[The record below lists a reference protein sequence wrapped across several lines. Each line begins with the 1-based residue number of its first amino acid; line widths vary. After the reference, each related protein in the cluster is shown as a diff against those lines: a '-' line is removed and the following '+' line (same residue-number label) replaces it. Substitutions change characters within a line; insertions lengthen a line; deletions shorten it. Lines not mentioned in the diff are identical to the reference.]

1 MIDVNN
7 FESMQIGL
15 ASPEKIR
22 EWSHGE
28 VTKPETINYRTLK
41 PERDGLFCEK
51 IFGPTKDLECSC
63 GKLKKINNKGKVCDR
78 CGVEVTRSKV
88 RRERMGHIELAAPV
102 SHVWYF
108 KGIPSRMG
116 LVLDMSP
123 RALEEVIYF
132 ASYVVIDAGD
142 TTLMHKQLLTE
153 REYREKRAEFGTRF
167 HAAMGAEAVQEL
179 LNNVDLDAEIAELK
193 EELKTAQ
200 GQKRTRAIRRLDIL
214 DAFKES
220 GNKPGWMVM
229 DVIPVIPPDLR
240 PMVQLEGGRF
250 ATSDL
255 NDLYRRVINRN
266 NRLKRLLELNAP
278 RIIVQNEKRML
289 QEAVDALIDNGR
301 RGRPVTGPGN
311 RPLKSLSHMLKGKQG
326 RFRQNL
332 LGKRVDYSGRSVI
345 VVGPNLKMYQCGL
358 PKEMAIELFKPF
370 VMKELVEREIAGNI
384 KSAKRKIER
393 LDDDIWGIL
402 EEVIRE
408 HPVLLNRAPTLHR
421 LGIQAF
427 EPTLVE
433 GRAIRLH
440 PLVCEA
446 YNADF
451 DGDQMAVHVPLSQE
465 AQAEARLLMLAAQN
479 ILNPKDGKPVVTPSQ
494 DMVLGNYYL
503 TMEQEG
509 RVGEGMFFKD
519 MDEAIL
525 AYNNGYVHLHSRI
538 AIPASSLPHKPFTEW
553 QKERMMVTTVGKL
566 LFNEIMPNEFPYLNE
581 PTMENLEVA
590 TPDKY
595 FLEAGA
601 NIKEEIAGREIVA
614 PFKKK
619 NLGQIIAE
627 VFKRFHITETSMMLD
642 RMKDL
647 GYKFSTRAGL
657 TVGIADI
664 SVADNKKEILEE
676 AHKQVDNISKLF
688 RRGLITD
695 DERYERVIET
705 WNKAKDDIQ
714 KALIRTLGSRNPIFM
729 MSDSGARG
737 NISNFTQLA
746 GMRGLMAAPNGKI
759 MELPVTS
766 NFREG
771 LTVMEMFL
779 STHGARKG
787 MTDTALK
794 TADSGYL
801 TRRLVDVAQDVI
813 IREDDCGTDRGL
825 LITSITDGKEMIEPL
840 EERLTGRYTKKTVKH
855 PETGEVII
863 GPDTLITEDKAREIV
878 NAGVEEV
885 TIRSVFTCNTRHG
898 VCRHCYGINLATGDA
913 VEVGEAVGTIAAQS
927 IGEPGTQLTMRTFHT
942 GGVASNTDITQG
954 LPRVQEI
961 FEARNPKGEAVI
973 TEVKGEVTAIEEDA
987 STRTKKVFVRGA
999 TGEGEYVVPYTARM
1013 KVEVGDQ
1020 VSRGAAL
1027 TEGSIQPKRLL
1038 AVRDVLS
1045 VETYLLAEVQ
1055 KVYRSQGVE
1064 IGDKHIEVMV
1074 RQMIRKVR
1082 VMDPGDTDL
1091 LMGTL
1096 MDITDFTDANRD
1108 VVISGGVPATAR
1120 PVLMG
1125 ITKASLETNSF
1136 LSAASFQE
1144 TTRVLTDAAIRGKKD
1159 HLLGLKE
1166 NVIIGK
1172 IIPAGTGMAR
1182 YRNLEPQAVN
1192 EVEIIEEVPV
1202 TEEATEMVEATV
1214 VEEN

>member
-1 MIDVNN
+1 
-7 FESMQIGL
+7 
-15 ASPEKIR
+15 
-22 EWSHGE
+22 
-28 VTKPETINYRTLK
+28 
-41 PERDGLFCEK
+41 
-51 IFGPTKDLECSC
+51 
-63 GKLKKINNKGKVCDR
+63 
-78 CGVEVTRSKV
+78 
-88 RRERMGHIELAAPV
+88 
-102 SHVWYF
+102 
-108 KGIPSRMG
+108 
-116 LVLDMSP
+116 
-123 RALEEVIYF
+123 
-132 ASYVVIDAGD
+132 
-142 TTLMHKQLLTE
+142 
-153 REYREKRAEFGTRF
+153 
-167 HAAMGAEAVQEL
+167 
-179 LNNVDLDAEIAELK
+179 
-193 EELKTAQ
+193 
-200 GQKRTRAIRRLDIL
+200 
-214 DAFKES
+214 
-220 GNKPGWMVM
+220 
-229 DVIPVIPPDLR
+229 
-240 PMVQLEGGRF
+240 
-250 ATSDL
+250 
-255 NDLYRRVINRN
+255 
-266 NRLKRLLELNAP
+266 
-278 RIIVQNEKRML
+278 ML

-787 MTDTALK
+787 DDRYGLE
-794 TADSGYL
+794 DS
-801 TRRLVDVAQDVI
+801 RL
-813 IREDDCGTDRGL
+813 
-825 LITSITDGKEMIEPL
+825 
-840 EERLTGRYTKKTVKH
+840 
-855 PETGEVII
+855 
-863 GPDTLITEDKAREIV
+863 
-878 NAGVEEV
+878 
-885 TIRSVFTCNTRHG
+885 
-898 VCRHCYGINLATGDA
+898 
-913 VEVGEAVGTIAAQS
+913 
-927 IGEPGTQLTMRTFHT
+927 
-942 GGVASNTDITQG
+942 
-954 LPRVQEI
+954 
-961 FEARNPKGEAVI
+961 
-973 TEVKGEVTAIEEDA
+973 
-987 STRTKKVFVRGA
+987 
-999 TGEGEYVVPYTARM
+999 
-1013 KVEVGDQ
+1013 
-1020 VSRGAAL
+1020 
-1027 TEGSIQPKRLL
+1027 RLL
-1038 AVRDVLS
+1038 NSSFSR
-1045 VETYLLAEVQ
+1045 
-1055 KVYRSQGVE
+1055 RC
-1064 IGDKHIEVMV
+1064 
-1074 RQMIRKVR
+1074 
-1082 VMDPGDTDL
+1082 
-1091 LMGTL
+1091 
-1096 MDITDFTDANRD
+1096 
-1108 VVISGGVPATAR
+1108 AR
-1120 PVLMG
+1120 CNH
-1125 ITKASLETNSF
+1125 S
-1136 LSAASFQE
+1136 
-1144 TTRVLTDAAIRGKKD
+1144 
-1159 HLLGLKE
+1159 
-1166 NVIIGK
+1166 
-1172 IIPAGTGMAR
+1172 
-1182 YRNLEPQAVN
+1182 
-1192 EVEIIEEVPV
+1192 
-1202 TEEATEMVEATV
+1202 
-1214 VEEN
+1214 